1 MAGRC
6 ETSEVTYIV
15 LGMNSAHSESAV
27 SKGPAHEPKCGGR
40 LSTAYVVLS
49 TKTRFRGT
57 VMAQTSIRRLAQPC
71 GAEATSERNEPAN
84 EPVHTQSSPGVVVPD
99 SA

>member
-57 VMAQTSIRRLAQPC
+57 VMAQ
-71 GAEATSERNEPAN
+71 N
-84 EPVHTQSSPGVVVPD
+84 VD
-99 SA
+99 STIGSTMRSGGDVRAKRACK